1 MAGSILI
8 ATDGSPASRA
18 AVEVGLR
25 LAQAEGASVLFLH
38 SETLLSEQLFLDNPT
53 ERDKLETLLAADHA
67 LREAAQLAKEHG
79 VAFDVEL
86 AGEHGSSK
94 VADAIVGVG
103 AGIGASMIV
112 MGSRGRGAAAG
123 SLLGSVSQGVLKAA
137 AVPVVVVHS
146 AAAEGS

>member
-25 LAQAEGASVLFLH
+25 LARAEGSSVLFLH
-38 SETLLSEQLFLDNPT
+38 SETLLSEQLFLDNPA

-67 LREAAQLAKEHG
+67 LREAAELAREQG
-79 VAFDVEL
+79 VPFDVEL

-94 VADAIVGVG
+94 VADAIVGIG

-112 MGSRGRGAAAG
+112 MGSRGRGAVSG
-123 SLLGSVSQGVLKAA
+123 SLLGSVSQEVLKAA
-137 AVPVVVVHS
+137 SVPVVVVH
-146 AAAEGS
+146 AGGS